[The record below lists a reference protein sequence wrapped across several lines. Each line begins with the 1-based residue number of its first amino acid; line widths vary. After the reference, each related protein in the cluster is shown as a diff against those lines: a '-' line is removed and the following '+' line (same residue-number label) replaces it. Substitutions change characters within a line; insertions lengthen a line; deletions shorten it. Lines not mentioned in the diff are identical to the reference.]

1 MFKVEYQSEI
11 KNLHYLGLVTV
22 SCRIKA
28 VWICSVAGLVHPFIG
43 GWNFQVQQCLLKSNS
58 HGNNLSL
65 NILAQRKWESFQIML
80 TYGIGSC
87 TYIFKENIIIMTK
100 RM

>member
-1 MFKVEYQSEI
+1 MIEVKYQSEI

-22 SCRIKA
+22 SCWIKA
-28 VWICSVAGLVHPFIG
+28 VWICSVAGLVYPFIG

-65 NILAQRKWESFQIML
+65 NILAQKVRKFPN
-80 TYGIGSC
+80 YA
-87 TYIFKENIIIMTK
+87 NIRYWK
-100 RM
+100 LYLYF